1 MYERMLD
8 VLRGLGTV
16 KHEVELRIALPDG
29 AFEHARGW
37 FDAGENRQPR
47 VYTVGRLQDSDLRRV
62 GDKWEHKRVVDTSPI
77 HVVGLM
83 RAKLAVS
90 LELEAVPPG
99 EEVTGHPLFFER
111 QHTRWSY
118 PMGHWRVDWTKCDEY
133 ANVELEWTGDNPQK
147 LADCPRLDGLDKC
160 LRRLVPCTAFLM
172 YYGAYCD
179 IDSTGIFIR
188 PVWSIGNV
196 AKEHIDISFRQ
207 QQPVSLLR
215 ENMCRLHTHL
225 VSVKYDGV
233 RVAACFMEVEGIP
246 ICMLYGKRCRR
257 IRCAYAP
264 CSGKV
269 DPCVLDAELM
279 DDGTVVAFDIIQ
291 HNNRYLAES
300 PFQYRVDLL
309 NTLQL
314 PKVHAK
320 DVVVKQF
327 WPAASVNLAL
337 EKMADVAS
345 DGLVF
350 HNPHA
355 LLRDSGSMHKWK
367 PRHTVDLKVAG
378 NMRLRTRLATVQS
391 LDPRYHEQCKKD
403 EIWEFEFNTEGNFK
417 LVPVR
422 KRDDKAMPNADQTY
436 RDVKKA
442 HEQNIT
448 TQELIQVLS

>member
-1 MYERMLD
+1 M
-8 VLRGLGTV
+8 
-16 KHEVELRIALPDG
+16 H
-29 AFEHARGW
+29 
-37 FDAGENRQPR
+37 R
-47 VYTVGRLQDSDLRRV
+47 V
-62 GDKWEHKRVVDTSPI
+62 
-77 HVVGLM
+77 
-83 RAKLAVS
+83 
-90 LELEAVPPG
+90 
-99 EEVTGHPLFFER
+99 
-111 QHTRWSY
+111 
-118 PMGHWRVDWTKCDEY
+118 
-133 ANVELEWTGDNPQK
+133 
-147 LADCPRLDGLDKC
+147 
-160 LRRLVPCTAFLM
+160 LM

-257 IRCAYAP
+257 IRCVRTLLR
-264 CSGKV
+264 KV

-314 PKVHAK
+314 PKVHGK

-350 HNPHA
+350 HSPHA
-355 LLRDSGSMHKWK
+355 LLRDSGTMHKWK

-417 LVPVR
+417 LVPAQAR
-422 KRDDKAMPNADQTY
+422 RQGHAKRRPDLQRRQEGSRTKHHHPGTDTSTELRVFNKIEGEVKGWQTLHRHSCAWPIIVY
-436 RDVKKA
+436 STIWN
-442 HEQNIT
+442 Q
-448 TQELIQVLS
+448 